1 MRRRRVG
8 WGGGGGEEC
17 GPARLG
23 VVERAPGAEPLGESR
38 GERLLVPPRQLPQRR
53 VRARGGGGRVEPAQ
67 RRRVQLLGIVRDEDR
82 LDLCVEV
89 VGVGVELARR
99 LRLRLDLL
107 QRQHGLRE

>member
-1 MRRRRVG
+1 
-8 WGGGGGEEC
+8 
-17 GPARLG
+17 
-23 VVERAPGAEPLGESR
+23 
-38 GERLLVPPRQLPQRR
+38 
-53 VRARGGGGRVEPAQ
+53 
-67 RRRVQLLGIVRDEDR
+67 VQLLGIVRDEDR